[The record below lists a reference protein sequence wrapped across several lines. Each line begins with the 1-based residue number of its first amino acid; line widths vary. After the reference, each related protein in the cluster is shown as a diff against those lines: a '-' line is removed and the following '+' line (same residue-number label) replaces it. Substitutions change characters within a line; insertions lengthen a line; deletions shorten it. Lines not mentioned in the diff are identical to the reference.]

1 MSKKA
6 LNFDLNDSSLRKK
19 YPSNNY
25 KKAWYD
31 VRYFLENSGFK
42 HRQYS
47 GYVSKSDISM
57 LKTIQIIKKMS
68 KKYIW
73 LSSSV
78 QEFDVTLI
86 GDEFILKNIS
96 NTKITLTSK
105 K

>member
-6 LNFDLNDSSLRKK
+6 LNFDLNDSLLRKN

-31 VRYFLENSGFK
+31 IRYFLENSGFK

-47 GYVSKSDISM
+47 GYISKSDLSM
-57 LKTIQIIKKMS
+57 SKTIQIIKKMS
-68 KKYIW
+68 KKYKQ
-73 LSSSV
+73 LSLSV

-86 GDEFILKNIS
+86 GDEFSLKVS
-96 NTKITLTSK
+96 AK
-105 K
+105 